1 MDVLLTILVI
11 VVVLAGCFWLL
22 TKVTMEVTVRNIVT
36 AVLAIIGI
44 LLLLGVLFGRVP
56 LVPFGW

>member
-11 VVVLAGCFWLL
+11 VLVLAGCFWLL
-22 TKVTMEVTVRNIVT
+22 SKISMEAAVRNIVN
-36 AVLAIIGI
+36 AVLAVIGI
-44 LLLLGVLFGRVP
+44 LLLLGVLLGRVP